1 MSDQALENISIRYI
15 VLGLWRIITK
25 KRKLQVILLFCL
37 MLCSS
42 FSEIFSLFAVVPF
55 LQVLIEPDSIFRF
68 KFLLK
73 ITEFLNINNNDQFLL
88 IVTTAFIISSV
99 AAAMIRLLNIWFNNK
114 LAANIGSDLSI
125 KAFQITLF
133 KPYKFHIKSN
143 SSFLISTITKEVGDT
158 IEVLRQILQFLT
170 SFLIVSGLI
179 LGLLIINAKLAI
191 SSLIIFSTLY
201 FLIGAISKRR
211 LVNNSKSILR
221 NNVAIIKSLQEGL
234 GSIRDVLIHNSQDT
248 YLDIYKSSDR
258 PMRIKQAQNITL
270 QSFPRYCLEA
280 TGIVLISVFAFSLT
294 KGNISKPEIIS
305 LLGTLALA
313 AQRMLPSMQQCYSAW
328 ASIKSYLASIV
339 SLINLLSSSTSN
351 SKSVSKSKKLYFKN
365 EIKLK
370 NVSFRYSKMT
380 ELVLNSINLTIKK
393 GEKIGII
400 GETGCGKST
409 FLDILMGLLEPTSG
423 EIYVDNVCINKKN
436 KPSLI
441 NYWRNSIAHVPQDI
455 YLSDSTIAENIAF
468 GVPLKEI
475 DFNKVKSSAKKAEI
489 NNFIESK
496 SKGFKTIIGERG
508 ITLSG
513 GQIQRIAIARAIYKD
528 AEILVLDEATSAL
541 DNKTEKQ
548 IISEINH
555 LNQDLTIFMVA
566 HRLSSLDGC
575 DKIIEFKKGN
585 IVETKLNL

>member
-1 MSDQALENISIRYI
+1 MY
-15 VLGLWRIITK
+15 
-25 KRKLQVILLFCL
+25 
-37 MLCSS
+37 
-42 FSEIFSLFAVVPF
+42 
-55 LQVLIEPDSIFRF
+55 
-68 KFLLK
+68 
-73 ITEFLNINNNDQFLL
+73 
-88 IVTTAFIISSV
+88 
-99 AAAMIRLLNIWFNNK
+99 
-114 LAANIGSDLSI
+114 
-125 KAFQITLF
+125 
-133 KPYKFHIKSN
+133 
-143 SSFLISTITKEVGDT
+143 
-158 IEVLRQILQFLT
+158 
-170 SFLIVSGLI
+170 
-179 LGLLIINAKLAI
+179 
-191 SSLIIFSTLY
+191 
-201 FLIGAISKRR
+201 
-211 LVNNSKSILR
+211 
-221 NNVAIIKSLQEGL
+221 
-234 GSIRDVLIHNSQDT
+234 
-248 YLDIYKSSDR
+248 
-258 PMRIKQAQNITL
+258 
-270 QSFPRYCLEA
+270 
-280 TGIVLISVFAFSLT
+280 
-294 KGNISKPEIIS
+294 
-305 LLGTLALA
+305 
-313 AQRMLPSMQQCYSAW
+313 
-328 ASIKSYLASIV
+328 
-339 SLINLLSSSTSN
+339 
-351 SKSVSKSKKLYFKN
+351 
-365 EIKLK
+365 
-370 NVSFRYSKMT
+370 
-380 ELVLNSINLTIKK
+380 SINLTIKK